1 MVIKGRLKIR
11 NQSVETL
18 VILFLDVFQNIVT
31 GLENKQNKMYKKKNN
46 SLDLKRDLIEPFLN
60 WTTLL

>member
-18 VILFLDVFQNIVT
+18 VILLLDVFQNIVT